1 MWKQELCMA
10 VHVALQRVA
19 MADAVRCVDTCST
32 LRFLSQNHACVLMMH
47 SYAVFILS
55 EESLSSVG
63 SRCREPSCCIFPM
76 MAGKAEEGSGMTV
89 VHLASLLGGVAVAG
103 SASRS
108 RQQVP
113 VII

>member
-1 MWKQELCMA
+1 MA

-19 MADAVRCVDTCST
+19 MADAARCVDTCST
-32 LRFLSQNHACVLMMH
+32 LRFLSQNHACVLIVY

-55 EESLSSVG
+55 RETLSSVG
-63 SRCREPSCCIFPM
+63 SRCMEPSGCTFPI

-89 VHLASLLGGVAVAG
+89 VHLTSLLGGVAVACCAPG
-103 SASRS
+103 S

>member
-1 MWKQELCMA
+1 MA
-10 VHVALQRVA
+10 VHVAVQHVA
-19 MADAVRCVDTCST
+19 MADAARCVDTCST

-47 SYAVFILS
+47 SYAVFIPS

-63 SRCREPSCCIFPM
+63 SRCMEPSCCIFPM

-103 SASRS
+103 CASGS
-108 RQQVP
+108 RQLVP

>member
-1 MWKQELCMA
+1 MA

-19 MADAVRCVDTCST
+19 MADAARCVDTCST

-63 SRCREPSCCIFPM
+63 SRCMEPSCCIFPM
-76 MAGKAEEGSGMTV
+76 MAE
-89 VHLASLLGGVAVAG
+89 
-103 SASRS
+103 
-108 RQQVP
+108 
-113 VII
+113 

>member
-1 MWKQELCMA
+1 MWKPELRTA

-19 MADAVRCVDTCST
+19 MADAARYVDTCST
-32 LRFLSQNHACVLMMH
+32 LRFLSHNHACVLMMH

-55 EESLSSVG
+55 GETLSSVG
-63 SRCREPSCCIFPM
+63 SRCMEPSYCIFPM

-103 SASRS
+103 SAPGSC
-108 RQQVP
+108 QQVP